1 MVLSVRENMSTK
13 GKQEKFFEINSTIPS
28 SGSVTKND
36 KIHTLCLLLK
46 RFEGVCSFDQWCA
59 KPTIYLAP
67 QLTLINYP

>member
-46 RFEGVCSFDQWCA
+46 RFEGVCSFD
-59 KPTIYLAP
+59 
-67 QLTLINYP
+67 